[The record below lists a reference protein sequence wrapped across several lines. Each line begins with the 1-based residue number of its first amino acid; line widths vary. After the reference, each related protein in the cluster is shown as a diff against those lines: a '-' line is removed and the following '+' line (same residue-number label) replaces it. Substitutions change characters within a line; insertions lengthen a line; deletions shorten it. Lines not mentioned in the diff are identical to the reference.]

1 MSHANRLHRRLEL
14 CLASLMSLGTW
25 VACALITVGIAL
37 SLTVGSTRTPFLMA
51 GLALIIFLPILRL
64 LFMLTSF
71 LRAHDFPIAA
81 VAALVLT
88 IIALGA
94 VFGVA

>member
-1 MSHANRLHRRLEL
+1 VSHANRLHRRLEL

-51 GLALIIFLPILRL
+51 GIALIIFLPILRL

-71 LRAHDFPIAA
+71 LRARDFPIAA

>member
-71 LRAHDFPIAA
+71 LRARDFPIAA